1 MSHAWEAAQAAR
13 RPVVLLVE
21 DHEDTRHMYAEFLRE
36 TFEMRE
42 VADGLSALRD
52 VSAYPPDVVVT
63 DLALPG
69 MDGFELIR
77 RLRNDSVCHAVP
89 ILCLS
94 GFGSGSHEER
104 AHAAGCTRLLQKP
117 CMPDA
122 LGEAIASVLHESSDR
137 SVRG

>member
-1 MSHAWEAAQAAR
+1 
-13 RPVVLLVE
+13 VE

-36 TFEMRE
+36 TFEMRA

-52 VSAYPPDVVVT
+52 VSAHPPDVVVT

-77 RLRNDSVCHAVP
+77 RLRRDSASHAVP
-89 ILCLS
+89 IICLS
-94 GFGSGSHEER
+94 GFTTGSHEER
-104 AHAAGCTRLLQKP
+104 AHEAGCTRVLQKP
-117 CMPDA
+117 CLPDA
-122 LGEAIASVLHESSDR
+122 LGEAIAGVLNDSSDR